1 MKRITNL
8 FSIKVTHSTY
18 DAGNVSVLAESVGV
32 GTGAALT
39 LLLDVDLD
47 DGAKTFEV
55 LAQIRWRHI
64 FLQVADEQRP
74 CCLRMVFVKIGFQRP
89 EFVVVYIK
97 SRVPRR
103 HFDLA
108 AEKEFVAWNFQC
120 LVHVFRFLEP
130 KYS

>member
-55 LAQIRWRHI
+55 LAQIR
-64 FLQVADEQRP
+64 
-74 CCLRMVFVKIGFQRP
+74 
-89 EFVVVYIK
+89 
-97 SRVPRR
+97 
-103 HFDLA
+103 
-108 AEKEFVAWNFQC
+108 
-120 LVHVFRFLEP
+120 
-130 KYS
+130 